1 MTETVPGR
9 TAGSAVKGLLAW
21 LLVLGLLAAV
31 LYLVSE
37 RNSRLWVL
45 APEEGRLVVK
55 RGLFLPFGSQ
65 EYRPTDPA
73 LAKVYGPL
81 VPPPSKPLPP
91 RREFLDESDL
101 DRALYDVLSAWSAE
115 DVTSGDPARLER
127 GLGYLE
133 RAMDLPAISAA
144 QRDSLAALQAE
155 SGYFEARRLLERAR
169 AELTEAGRKL
179 KITAGSRSPRADD
192 AEALLR
198 ELAPA
203 LEATAAAV
211 RAAGTSPQP
220 APPQPAP
227 AVAKPPPE
235 APPAEAAQPQ

>member
-1 MTETVPGR
+1 MTETVAGR
-9 TAGSAVKGLLAW
+9 TAGAAVKGLLAW

-31 LYLVSE
+31 AYLVSE
-37 RNSRLWVL
+37 RNSRVWAL

-55 RGLFLPFGSQ
+55 RGLFLPFGSKD
-65 EYRPTDPA
+65 YRPSEPA
-73 LAKVYGPL
+73 LAKVYAPL
-81 VPPPSKPLPP
+81 VPPAGKPLPG
-91 RREFLDESDL
+91 RREFLEESDL
-101 DRALYDVLSAWSAE
+101 DRSLYDLLSAWATE

-169 AELTEAGRKL
+169 AELTEAARKL
-179 KITAGSRSPRADD
+179 RVTAGSRSPRAGE

-198 ELAPA
+198 EVAPA
-203 LEATAAAV
+203 IEAAAAAV
-211 RAAGTSPQP
+211 RAAGPSPQP
-220 APPQPAP
+220 SP

-235 APPAEAAQPQ
+235 GRAAEAAEAQ

>member
-9 TAGSAVKGLLAW
+9 TAGVAAKGLLAW

-31 LYLVSE
+31 AYLVSE
-37 RNSRLWVL
+37 RNSRIWAL
-45 APEEGRLVVK
+45 APDEGRLVVK
-55 RGLFLPFGSQ
+55 RGLFLPMGSSD
-65 EYRPTDPA
+65 YNPPDPV
-73 LAKVYGPL
+73 LAKVYAP
-81 VPPPSKPLPP
+81 VVAPPGKALPA

-101 DRALYDVLSAWSAE
+101 DRALYDLLSTWARE

-133 RAMDLPAISAA
+133 KAMDLPAISAA
-144 QRDSLAALQAE
+144 QRDSLAGLQAE

-169 AELTEAGRKL
+169 AELTEAARKL
-179 KITAGSRSPRADD
+179 RVTAGSRSPRAQE

-198 ELAPA
+198 ELTPA

-211 RAAGTSPQP
+211 RAAGPS
-220 APPQPAP
+220 PQPAP

-235 APPAEAAQPQ
+235 GQPAEATQAR

>member
-1 MTETVPGR
+1 MTETVAGR
-9 TAGSAVKGLLAW
+9 SAGATAKGLLAW
-21 LLVLGLLAAV
+21 LLVVGLLAAV
-31 LYLVSE
+31 AYLVSE
-37 RNSRLWVL
+37 RNSRIWAL

-55 RGLFLPFGSQ
+55 RGLFLPVGSK
-65 EYRPTDPA
+65 EYRPSEAA
-73 LAKVYGPL
+73 LAKVYAPL
-81 VPPPSKPLPP
+81 VPPAGKPLPG
-91 RREFLDESDL
+91 RREFLEESDL
-101 DRALYDVLSAWSAE
+101 DRALYDLLSTWAAE

-169 AELTEAGRKL
+169 AEITEAARKL
-179 KITAGSRSPRADD
+179 RVTAGSRSPRADD

-211 RAAGTSPQP
+211 RAAGPSPQP
-220 APPQPAP
+220 SP

-235 APPAEAAQPQ
+235 DRAAGTGAEATQGQ